1 MIIHSS
7 NFPIRQIPVC
17 KQPFSESHNPLSTN
31 PAVIQV
37 KVSEKKNTINF
48 STSKWL
54 YPKASRWK
62 ETYFVVSKVL

>member
-17 KQPFSESHNPLSTN
+17 KQPFSENHNPLSTN

-37 KVSEKKNTINF
+37 KVSEKKTLSIFLLQNGFTLKQADGKKLIL
-48 STSKWL
+48 W
-54 YPKASRWK
+54 
-62 ETYFVVSKVL
+62 